1 VGNYSNPGVYM
12 GEFDQRD
19 RCRECGTSL
28 VGSPEVVKKLCGRCA
43 HARGQVLG
51 RLVFKALREMSE
63 VGGPLLKMEIT
74 ANAERHAGHIE
85 GYLRAYPSG
94 AGAVEVESTLLLD
107 TDMMQLDDGS
117 QVQEAIDDM
126 GATRQLS
133 DIIHD
138 TQYHPAVR
146 KVLKDR
152 RKDPPE
158 EVVKL
163 MQEVALNMESRT
175 DALLERL
182 SRAAEK
188 ENDNEP

>member
-1 VGNYSNPGVYM
+1 MGKIPKPGVYM

-28 VGSPEVVKKLCGRCA
+28 VGSPEVVKKLCSRCA

-63 VGGPLLKMEIT
+63 VGGPLFKMEIT
-74 ANAERHAGHIE
+74 TNANRYAGHVE
-85 GYLRAYPSG
+85 GHLLAYPRG
-94 AGAVEVESTLLLD
+94 AGAVEVEATLVLD
-107 TDMMQLDDGS
+107 TDMMELDDGS

-133 DIIHD
+133 EIIHD

-152 RKDPPE
+152 RQDPPE

-163 MQEVALNMESRT
+163 MQEVAQDMESRT

-188 ENDNEP
+188 EKL